1 MPTIPVTID
10 TVSPALRKAAST
22 LKAAAVVSAA
32 AILSQSQSDLEAN
45 AAAAAGHFDDVAQQL
60 HAMRSNVLKD
70 ALAQARPQDGTTD
83 VDIDLLDR
91 MIGRV
96 DDGIALTKE
105 ALFEIAGSTERD
117 GLDSF
122 VQYIGDLGRALQDVA
137 ATLGEQLPSGT
148 QPFLYD
154 QFFLES
160 MHELA
165 QRDWRASAADET

>member
-32 AILSQSQSDLEAN
+32 AILSRSQSDLEAN

-60 HAMRSNVLKD
+60 HAMRNNVLKE
-70 ALAQARPQDGTTD
+70 ALDQARPQGGTTD
-83 VDIDLLDR
+83 VDIDLLDQA
-91 MIGRV
+91 IGRV

-105 ALFEIAGSTERD
+105 ALIEIAGSAERE

-122 VQYIGDLGRALQDVA
+122 VQHIGDLGRALQDVA

-148 QPFLYD
+148 QSFLYD

-165 QRDWRASAADET
+165 QRDWRTSTADET